1 MGLREGREKG
11 RNCYTVHLVCRYG
24 DLDPPPSLGPKGVCS
39 SSNNSSGGGNGNWG
53 DLASS
58 PASLSRTK
66 CGQIR
71 FVNLVPWKISIV
83 GGRGGWRR
91 GDTHNTLTSP
101 TSHNNNENPSLFP
114 PSVFLSAL
122 QSSPSRS
129 SSSSALI
136 PPRMRM
142 ESSSSFPTERIGDG
156 NPLGREGEKRNGK
169 IFTKSGMP
177 GRKTS
182 RSLARLTRFIFF
194 LCRYGLR
201 NLSTI
206 IPSLSVSL
214 PSPSVM
220 ALCNSNLHPSS
231 SPSVPNSLLS
241 LPPRFSHRWRWRLS
255 YSPPYDRNITRFAKL
270 CAEK

>member
-11 RNCYTVHLVCRYG
+11 RDCYTVHLVCRYG

-39 SSNNSSGGGNGNWG
+39 SSNNSGGGGNGNWG

-58 PASLSRTK
+58 PAFLSRTK

-129 SSSSALI
+129 SSSSLI

-142 ESSSSFPTERIGDG
+142 ESSSLPTERIGDG
-156 NPLGREGEKRNGK
+156 NPLGREGEKRNGTR
-169 IFTKSGMP
+169 FTKSGMS

-182 RSLARLTRFIFF
+182 RCLARLTRFIFF
-194 LCRYGLR
+194 LCTYGLR

-214 PSPSVM
+214 PSPSVI
-220 ALCNSNLHPSS
+220 ALCNSNLRPSS
-231 SPSVPNSLLS
+231 PLPLSPI
-241 LPPRFSHRWRWRLS
+241 RFSPFLPGS
-255 YSPPYDRNITRFAKL
+255 VTDGDGD
-270 CAEK
+270 